1 MTKAESQLL
10 AARAT
15 RNAAKAAFDERS
27 AQVKGDIETRGI
39 GGRIAD
45 RLSDEAR
52 KGAEQAIEV
61 ASESKLIVAAVV
73 GAFTLWFLR
82 HPIIA
87 WIDELRDDKK
97 VTDDE

>member
-1 MTKAESQLL
+1 MSQAVSHLL

-15 RNAAKAAFDERS
+15 RDAAKAAFERRS
-27 AQVKGDIETRGI
+27 AQVKDDVEARGL

-52 KGAEQAIEV
+52 KGAGQALEV

-73 GAFTLWFLR
+73 GAFTLWLLR
-82 HPIIA
+82 HPIMA
-87 WIDELRDDKK
+87 WIDELHDDKK